1 MTSIMNRL
9 LLLTLIFASSFGQLV
24 HAQAKTPSSP
34 IDYSNLKDKSF
45 ADLFVEITP
54 EQLPESIFK
63 LVGKDYTVITAGLPE
78 HYNSM
83 VAGDGGMGFLMGKP
97 ATFCNLRGNRYT
109 LEFILKDKKYTM
121 AYFDDQFKPAFLPF
135 GNSSGRDSDKMKKTT
150 LTPLVTPSGRV
161 SFKEAKIIIECDLA
175 ETHTVNPAE
184 VYVQK
189 NKDFY
194 EDAYKSAGSYHKI
207 VFGDIIHI
215 WVRK

>member
-1 MTSIMNRL
+1 MTSMMNRL
-9 LLLTLIFASSFGQLV
+9 LLLTLIPTSSFGQLV
-24 HAQAKTPSSP
+24 HAQAKTSSSP

-175 ETHTVNPAE
+175 ETRTVNPAE